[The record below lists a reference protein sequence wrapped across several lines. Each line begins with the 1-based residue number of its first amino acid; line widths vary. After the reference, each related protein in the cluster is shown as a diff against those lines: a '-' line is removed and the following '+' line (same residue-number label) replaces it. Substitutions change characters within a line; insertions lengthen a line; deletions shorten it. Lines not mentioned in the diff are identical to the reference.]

1 MFSLMVRKLRRQ
13 LRKLDNASPQQPPHI
28 SDSNSSNKL
37 DVPTTNNKILKKS
50 PSEGMKDSLGLKG
63 ITLVLVYLKQ
73 RERGNINFLYN

>member
-50 PSEGMKDSLGLKG
+50 PSEGMKDTLGLKG
-63 ITLVLVYLKQ
+63 MVLVYLKQ
-73 RERGNINFLYN
+73 RVRGNINFFI